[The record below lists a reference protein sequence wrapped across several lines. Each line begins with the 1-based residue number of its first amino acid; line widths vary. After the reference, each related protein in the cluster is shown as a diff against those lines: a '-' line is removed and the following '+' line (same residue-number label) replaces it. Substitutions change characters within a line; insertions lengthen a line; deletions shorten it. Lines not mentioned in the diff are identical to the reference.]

1 MLSIFNTMPAKT
13 GFYLLTLMI
22 IPLAGFGYVYIDS
35 RFSEIDQGIS
45 KRLAIPGILMS
56 QGVLDQD
63 EVRNPNNLSKLI
75 QQEVIDTYFI
85 NNDGTILYSSSPEK
99 EGEIY
104 LKFLDRREAVIL
116 SGSLP
121 TVKRFFYETGFDNHI
136 LVNFSPIWSNNK
148 FSGSLYLKVNGQEI
162 LALKNSI
169 LYSYIYWAIVIDLV
183 FGVTAGL
190 ATHLFITKRISTTSD
205 ILEKVAEGDYSE
217 EIVIQGKSDKLGKL
231 MGQIKTMINKTKKD
245 TVHLQ
250 ETIEKLHTEME
261 KRQDM
266 QLQLM
271 HAEKLSAL
279 GRLSASIVHEF
290 GNPLLGVSFMLEDI
304 NQRVPL
310 SHEDKQL
317 IHLGIEE
324 CERMKALLR
333 NMREF
338 NKPSSEIKASFNIEQ
353 SIDNILTFQDKY
365 FKSNNIELIKKYNLY
380 FPEIIAIEDQI
391 TQVLI
396 NIVINAA
403 SAIPEEGGTITVSTD
418 IVDNNTISIEI
429 ADTGVGI
436 SSENQKRIFE
446 PFFSTKTDGEG
457 TGLGLTVSYGII
469 QSHGGHIRC
478 KSEENEGTSFL
489 ITLPTGYEY
498 ACLPQFA

>member
-1 MLSIFNTMPAKT
+1 MRMFFNKLPVKTSLHIFII
-13 GFYLLTLMI
+13 MI
-22 IPLAGFGYVYIDS
+22 FPLAFIGYLYIDS
-35 RFSEIDQGIS
+35 RFAEIDQGVS

-56 QGVLDQD
+56 QGVLSQE
-63 EVRNPNNLSKLI
+63 EVRTPQNLSKII

-85 NNDGTILYSSSPEK
+85 NNDGTILYSASPEK
-99 EGEIY
+99 EGEVY
-104 LKFLDRREAVIL
+104 LGFLDKREIAIL

-121 TVKRFFYETGFDNHI
+121 TVKRFFYETSDESHI
-136 LVNFSPIWSNNK
+136 LINFSPIWSKNK
-148 FSGSLYLKVNGQEI
+148 FAGSLYMKVNGQEI
-162 LALKNSI
+162 LSRKNDI
-169 LYSYIYWAIVIDLV
+169 LFSYLYWAFIV
-183 FGVTAGL
+183 
-190 ATHLFITKRISTTSD
+190 D
-205 ILEKVAEGDYSE
+205 ILFTVVTGLTIHLYIMSRITTTLDVLDKAAKGDYSQ
-217 EIVIQGKSDKLGKL
+217 EIIVQGASDKIGRL
-231 MGQIKTMINKTKKD
+231 MSQIKAMITKTEQD
-245 TVHLQ
+245 TYRLQ
-250 ETIEKLHTEME
+250 ETIQKLHTEME

-304 NQRVPL
+304 NRRVPL
-310 SHEDKQL
+310 SQEDKQL
-317 IHLGIEE
+317 IYLGVEE

-365 FKSNNIELIKKYNLY
+365 FKSNNIDLIKKYNLF

-403 SAIPEEGGTITVSTD
+403 SAIPETGGTITVSTD
-418 IVDNNTISIEI
+418 IVDNNNISIEI
-429 ADTGVGI
+429 TDSGVGI
-436 SSENQKRIFE
+436 SAENQKRIFE
-446 PFFSTKTDGEG
+446 PFFSTKTDGDG

-469 QSHGGHIRC
+469 QSHGGTIRC
-478 KSEENEGTSFL
+478 KSQIDKGTTFQ